1 MINRLFEGKASRKG
15 DDKSMARMSK
25 VLNVGDMA
33 PDFRL
38 PDARSGREVGLSEL
52 LGQPLMLYFGRG
64 TW

>member
-1 MINRLFEGKASRKG
+1 
-15 DDKSMARMSK
+15 MARESK

-38 PDARSGREVGLSEL
+38 PDARSGMGVGLKDL